1 MQHMSAW
8 IKFDE
13 INYYSHA
20 KGDKE
25 MARIHSESSES
36 GFALVVED
44 ELVVRINCKLYDDN
58 S

>member
-1 MQHMSAW
+1 
-8 IKFDE
+8 
-13 INYYSHA
+13 
-20 KGDKE
+20 